1 MNRQDGIHMDA
12 LAAALAE
19 TGDTALDIVRGTG
32 IPLPKVL
39 RLLGLS
45 TASRAAPALDGLE
58 IVQLCLYAEL
68 TLSAVIED
76 LAALPR
82 FLTVKETCAF
92 LGVSASTVKRFVK
105 SGDLRQ
111 WTPERG
117 HRKITRDSVAKL
129 VGVDPV
135 CIPNRRKSTE

>member
-32 IPLPKVL
+32 LPKVL

-68 TLSAVIED
+68 PLSAVMDAEED
-76 LAALPR
+76 
-82 FLTVKETCAF
+82 
-92 LGVSASTVKRFVK
+92 
-105 SGDLRQ
+105 Q
-111 WTPERG
+111 
-117 HRKITRDSVAKL
+117 
-129 VGVDPV
+129 
-135 CIPNRRKSTE
+135 

>member
-32 IPLPKVL
+32 I
-39 RLLGLS
+39 LLGLS

-68 TLSAVIED
+68 PLSAVMDAE
-76 LAALPR
+76 
-82 FLTVKETCAF
+82 E
-92 LGVSASTVKRFVK
+92 G
-105 SGDLRQ
+105 Q
-111 WTPERG
+111 
-117 HRKITRDSVAKL
+117 
-129 VGVDPV
+129 
-135 CIPNRRKSTE
+135 

>member
-45 TASRAAPALDGLE
+45 TASRAAPALD
-58 IVQLCLYAEL
+58 
-68 TLSAVIED
+68 
-76 LAALPR
+76 
-82 FLTVKETCAF
+82 
-92 LGVSASTVKRFVK
+92 VSASTVKRFVK